1 MISDLMEDSLKIRDT
16 GKKRSDKA
24 YGADTCVINLLH
36 GLQPSL
42 DADGIV
48 HIIFKAFVQC
58 IDRPRDRDLSQFF
71 QKVDVTDYQ
80 IRLGTDENFCLTA
93 LELFKKLSGVLKLSL
108 LGQISI
114 GH

>member
-1 MISDLMEDSLKIRDT
+1 MEDSLKIRDT
-16 GKKRSDKA
+16 RKDRCNKA
-24 YGADTCVINLLH
+24 DGANARIIDLLH

-58 IDRPRDRDLSQFF
+58 IDRSRDRDLSQFF